1 MDRQYDVWKLSESWR
16 IRFAYFETY
25 GPVPWTLEARQGY
38 RALSFWDRIRLSSN
52 VSAFLFGPMYF
63 FAKGM
68 WRKGLT
74 LLGVVG
80 AVVAA
85 VLLADVGGV
94 IERMAALTV
103 PVVAATTANYAYYL
117 HVVEGSRSWNPLEG
131 VFGGR

>member
-1 MDRQYDVWKLSESWR
+1 MDRPYDVWKLSESWR

-52 VSAFLFGPMYF
+52 VSAFLLGPVYF

-74 LLGVVG
+74 LCGLVG
-80 AVVAA
+80 ASVPA
-85 VLLADVGGV
+85 VLFTDVGGV
-94 IERMAALTV
+94 IERVAALIV
-103 PVVAATTANYAYYL
+103 PVAATTTANYAYYL
-117 HVVEGSRSWNPLEG
+117 HVAKNSRSWNPLEG
-131 VFGGR
+131 MLRRR